1 MNAAIEISKTSLTFS
16 VYRNRAP
23 KLRERLLELSNK
35 SEQVLNT
42 VLKFAALQDIS
53 LSIYEG
59 QRVGIIGFNGAGK
72 STLLKLILGIY
83 PPDSGQVK
91 VSGTVAPVLDLTG
104 HFDFELSGRDNI
116 YLHGAYI
123 GHSPRE
129 IKAIEQE
136 VLDFAEIADFIDV
149 PVKYYSSGM
158 IARLAF
164 AISTMLHA
172 EILLLDEVFAVGD
185 GYFVHKAIDRMKA
198 LINKSQILVMVSHN
212 VDQLREICNRIIWLH
227 EGRIVGDGN
236 VQDML
241 AAYKD
246 FIDRRSSG
254 DLYCQPPP
262 TACTL
267 LQSN

>member
-1 MNAAIEISKTSLTFS
+1 MSAFIEISKASLTFS

-23 KLRERLLELSNK
+23 KLRECLLELPDHN
-35 SEQVLNT
+35 ERALNSA
-42 VLKFAALQDIS
+42 LKFVALQDMS
-53 LSIYEG
+53 LAIYEG

-83 PPDSGQVK
+83 HPDSGQVR
-91 VSGTVAPVLDLTG
+91 VSGTVAPVLDLGG

-116 YLHGAYI
+116 FLHGAYL

-129 IKAIEQE
+129 IRAIERE
-136 VLDFAEIADFIDV
+136 VLAFAEIADFIDV

-185 GYFVHKAIDRMKA
+185 GYFVQKSIDRMKA
-198 LINKSQILVMVSHN
+198 LINKAQIMIMVSHN
-212 VDQLREICNRIIWLH
+212 VDHLREVCTRIIWLH
-227 EGRIVGDGN
+227 QGRIVGDGK
-236 VQDML
+236 VDEML
-241 AAYKD
+241 AAYKT
-246 FIDRRSSG
+246 FIDRRSNG
-254 DLYCQPPP
+254 DLNCQPPAA
-262 TACTL
+262 ACL
-267 LQSN
+267 LL